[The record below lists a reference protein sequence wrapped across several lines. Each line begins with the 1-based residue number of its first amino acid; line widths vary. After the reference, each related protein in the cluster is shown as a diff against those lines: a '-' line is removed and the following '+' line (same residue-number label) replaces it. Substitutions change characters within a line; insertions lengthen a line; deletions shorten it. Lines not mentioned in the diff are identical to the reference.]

1 MPDKKL
7 SSKIS
12 LKNDSKARNGKV
24 EFLRFLFCFIV
35 LLYHIAESTIG
46 LKYEVLE
53 NITFFGKGYFSV
65 EFFFIVSGYLMA
77 STAFKNQENGLQLAS
92 DTLVFMKRKLMS
104 VLSYHLI
111 VFSVTF
117 IGVAVFNSFTVTDLV
132 RRFIDSLPNLLL
144 IQRSGLYNVDV
155 LGVEW
160 YISDMLM
167 AMFILYPICKRYYHN
182 FTKIIAPIISLL
194 IVGYLI
200 KETGKLSGS
209 TAWSVLVSKTL
220 LRAIAEICA
229 GATLFEIA
237 RYLKKLN
244 LSKVDKIIL
253 TILEV
258 GSYLAVIGYIIVPSS
273 RKYDGTF
280 LIFMC
285 IGICLSFAQVTFGN
299 RIFNNKFCLFL
310 GKITLPIYLC
320 QSLVRRLTTGYV
332 YETYGFVVCLVVSVI
347 GTFAFAFISM
357 FIEKYL
363 RKFINNKLEQL
374 SIKKQ

>member
-1 MPDKKL
+1 MPNKNK
-7 SSKIS
+7 SSKNS
-12 LKNDSKARNGKV
+12 MKNVIKARNGKI
-24 EFLRFLFCFIV
+24 EFLRFLFCIIV
-35 LLYHIAESTIG
+35 LLYHVAEKTIG
-46 LKYEVLE
+46 LNHEIFE
-53 NITFFGKGYFSV
+53 NITFFGKGYFGV

-77 STAFKNQENGLQLAS
+77 STAFKSQENGLQLAT
-92 DTLVFMKRKLMS
+92 DTLSFMKRKLMS
-104 VLSYHLI
+104 VFSYHII
-111 VFSVTF
+111 VFTVTF
-117 IGVAVFNSFTVTDLV
+117 IGVALLNSFTVTDIV
-132 RRFIDSLPNLLL
+132 KRFVDSLPNLLL

-237 RYLKKLN
+237 RYLKNLN
-244 LSKVDKIIL
+244 LSKIDKIIL

-285 IGICLSFAQVTFGN
+285 VGVCLSFAQVTYGN

-320 QSLVRRLTTGYV
+320 QSLVRRLTTGYI

-347 GTFAFAFISM
+347 GTFAFAFIAM

-363 RKFINNKLEQL
+363 RRFIDNKV
-374 SIKKQ
+374 KKISNQ

>member
-1 MPDKKL
+1 MPGKNK
-7 SSKIS
+7 S
-12 LKNDSKARNGKV
+12 LKNSAKNVIKVRNGKI
-24 EFLRFLFCFIV
+24 EFLRFLFCSIV
-35 LLYHIAESTIG
+35 FLYHIAEKTIG
-46 LKYEVLE
+46 LNYEIFE
-53 NITFFGKGYFSV
+53 NVTFFGKGYFGV
-65 EFFFIVSGYLMA
+65 EFFFVVSGYLMA

-92 DTLVFMKRKLMS
+92 DTISFMKRKLMA

-117 IGVAVFNSFTVTDLV
+117 IGVTIFNSFTVTEV
-132 RRFIDSLPNLLL
+132 VQRFIDSLPNLLL

-167 AMFILYPICKRYYHN
+167 AMFILYPLCRKYYHN
-182 FTKIIAPIISLL
+182 FTKIIAPVISLL

-229 GATLFEIA
+229 GSVLFEIA
-237 RYLKKLN
+237 RSLKKLKF
-244 LSKVDKIIL
+244 SKTDKVLL
-253 TILEV
+253 TVLEIV
-258 GSYLAVIGYIIVPSS
+258 SYLAVIGYIIVPSS

-280 LIFMC
+280 LIFLC
-285 IGICLSFAQVTFGN
+285 VGVCLSFAQVTYGN
-299 RIFNNKFCLFL
+299 RLFNNKFCVFL
-310 GKITLPIYLC
+310 GKMTLPIYLC
-320 QSLVRRLTTGYV
+320 QSLVRRLTTGYI
-332 YETYGFVVCLVVSVI
+332 YENYGFVVSLVVSII
-347 GTFAFAFISM
+347 GTFAFAFIAM

-363 RKFINNKLEQL
+363 RRFIDNK
-374 SIKKQ
+374 IKKISN

>member
-1 MPDKKL
+1 MAEK
-7 SSKIS
+7 SQ
-12 LKNDSKARNGKV
+12 RNGKI
-24 EFLRFLFCFIV
+24 EFLRFLFCSIV
-35 LLYHIAESTIG
+35 FLYHIAEKTIG
-46 LKYEVLE
+46 LNYEIFE
-53 NITFFGKGYFSV
+53 NITFFGKGYFGV
-65 EFFFIVSGYLMA
+65 EFFFVVSGYLMA

-92 DTLVFMKRKLMS
+92 DTISFMKRKLMA

-117 IGVAVFNSFTVTDLV
+117 IGVTLFNSFTVV
-132 RRFIDSLPNLLL
+132 EVFQRFIDSLPNLLL

-167 AMFILYPICKRYYHN
+167 AMFILYPLCRKYYHN
-182 FTKIIAPIISLL
+182 FTKIIAPVISLL

-229 GATLFEIA
+229 GSVLFEIV
-237 RYLKKLN
+237 RSLKKLKF
-244 LSKVDKIIL
+244 SKKDKVLL
-253 TILEV
+253 TVLEIV
-258 GSYLAVIGYIIVPSS
+258 SYLLVIGYIIVPSS

-280 LIFMC
+280 LIFLC
-285 IGICLSFAQVTFGN
+285 VGVCLSFSQVTYGN
-299 RIFNNKFCLFL
+299 RLFNNKFCVFL
-310 GKITLPIYLC
+310 GKMTLPLYLC
-320 QSLVRRLTTGYV
+320 QSLVRRLTTGYI
-332 YETYGFVVCLVVSVI
+332 YETYGFAVSLVVSI
-347 GTFAFAFISM
+347 FGTFAFAFVAM

-363 RKFINNKLEQL
+363 RRFIDNK
-374 SIKKQ
+374 IKKISN

>member
-1 MPDKKL
+1 MSGKNK
-7 SSKIS
+7 S
-12 LKNDSKARNGKV
+12 LKNSAKSVLKARNGKI
-24 EFLRFLFCFIV
+24 EFLRFIFCIIV

-46 LKYEVLE
+46 LKYEILD
-53 NITFFGKGYFSV
+53 NITFFGKGYFCV

-167 AMFILYPICKRYYHN
+167 AMFILYPLCRKYYHN
-182 FTKIIAPIISLL
+182 FTKIIAPVISLL

-229 GATLFEIA
+229 GSVLFEIA
-237 RYLKKLN
+237 RSLKKMKF
-244 LSKVDKIIL
+244 SKADKVLL

-280 LIFMC
+280 LIFLC
-285 IGICLSFAQVTFGN
+285 VGVCLSFAQVTYGN
-299 RIFNNKFCLFL
+299 RLFNNKFCVFL
-310 GKITLPIYLC
+310 GKMTLPIYLC
-320 QSLVRRLTTGYV
+320 QSLVRRITTGYI
-332 YETYGFVVCLVVSVI
+332 YETYGFTVCLILSVI
-347 GTFAFAFISM
+347 GTFAFAFIAM

-363 RKFINNKLEQL
+363 RRFIDNK
-374 SIKKQ
+374 IKKISE